1 MRRPLPTI
9 LPALFLLLVAAP
21 AAAQEAPIP
30 TPPATPQTAPPP
42 DAGINPDAVSSFQVR
57 AYRTSPKKLFRGL
70 LDVLGQAGYPPE
82 EIDEK
87 SRKVTTSFV
96 DFNAKDY
103 SEAVADPAP
112 NLSATYH
119 IMQMK
124 VIKMGKVSLE
134 GIVSKGEEGDAVLSL
149 RARLL
154 VDGLEQV
161 NRVRVLTDRR
171 SSGVIESDFMR
182 RLEDTLGLVRR

>member
-1 MRRPLPTI
+1 MRRPFPTLLPLALLI
-9 LPALFLLLVAAP
+9 LFPAP
-21 AAAQEAPIP
+21 AAAQDAPIP
-30 TPPATPQTAPPP
+30 TPPATAETAPPP
-42 DAGINPDAVSSFQVR
+42 DAGIHPDAVSSFQVR
-57 AYRTSPKKLFRGL
+57 AYQISPKKLFRGL

-87 SRKVTTSFV
+87 SRKVKTSFV
-96 DFNAKDY
+96 DFNARDY
-103 SEAVADPAP
+103 TEAVADPAP
-112 NLSATYH
+112 RLGATYH
-119 IMQMK
+119 IMQMN

-134 GIVSKGEEGDAVLSL
+134 GIVTKGEGGDAVLSL

-154 VDGLEQV
+154 VDGLDQPT
-161 NRVRVLTDRR
+161 RVRVLTDRR